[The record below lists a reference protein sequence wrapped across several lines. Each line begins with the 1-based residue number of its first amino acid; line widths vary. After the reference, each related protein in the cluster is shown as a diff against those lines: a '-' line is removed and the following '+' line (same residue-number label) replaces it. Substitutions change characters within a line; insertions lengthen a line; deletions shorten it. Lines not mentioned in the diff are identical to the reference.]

1 MKLLT
6 AWNAWKEKTV
16 YNWAIHLIVEGGEM
30 NISVT
35 KESGRVDVAVLHVE
49 GQLDGQSYQDLII
62 KAKELFNA
70 GSRDFIIDLTNLTYI
85 SSAGL
90 VALHSI
96 ALMVKGEE
104 MPDTEHG
111 WSAYRSMGR
120 GSEAGMQA
128 HIKLLNPRDE
138 VRSVLEMV
146 GFDKVFEI
154 FTDLNEAVKSF

>member
-1 MKLLT
+1 
-6 AWNAWKEKTV
+6 
-16 YNWAIHLIVEGGEM
+16 M
-30 NISVT
+30 NISAT
-35 KESGRVDVAVLHVE
+35 TEAGRVDVTVLRVE
-49 GQLDGQSYQDLII
+49 GQLDGQSYQNLIA
-62 KAKELFNA
+62 KARELFDA
-70 GSRDFIIDLTNLTYI
+70 GARDFVLDLTDLTYI

-96 ALMVKGEE
+96 ALMLKGEE

-146 GFDKVFEI
+146 GFDRLFEI
-154 FTDLNEAVKSF
+154 FTDRNEAVKSF